1 MKRTLI
7 SATLLALVASST
19 AAFASGT
26 SPRGGGGD
34 NWGTKV
40 LRGTNSRISNKDR
53 LITRGRVQVRRYITC
68 ESCEYHNNL
77 NRETAPEVAQ
87 AVRAGRI
94 EIKSTHR
101 NAVLYYLYKRY
112 DITR

>member
-1 MKRTLI
+1 MKRALI

-19 AAFASGT
+19 VAFASGT

-40 LRGTNSRISNKDR
+40 QRGTNSRISDKDR
-53 LITRGRVQVRRYITC
+53 LITRGRVQVRRHITC
-68 ESCEYHNNL
+68 KSCEYHNNL
-77 NRETAPEVAQ
+77 NRETAPEIAQ

-94 EIKSTHR
+94 EIKNIHR
-101 NAVLYYLYKRY
+101 NAVLYYLNKRY
-112 DITR
+112 GITR

>member
-7 SATLLALVASST
+7 TATLLALVASST
-19 AAFASGT
+19 AVFASGT

-34 NWGTKV
+34 DWGTKV

-53 LITRGRVQVRRYITC
+53 LLSRGRVQVRRHITC

-94 EIKSTHR
+94 EIKNIHR
-101 NAVLYYLYKRY
+101 NAVLYYLNERY
-112 DITR
+112 SITR